1 MSFAFDPERPRAI
14 NGWLVLA
21 LPEVERRYVE
31 LRRRVLELRQR
42 LAEEDYLRHPTVR
55 LFASVLRLL
64 TSTIPEA
71 PDAPEFKLEGSLGKF
86 RRAKK
91 HGLPPRYRLFWV
103 FSSRLRVIIFLYL
116 NDETT
121 LRKEGA
127 RTDPYRV
134 FQRMIDRGEIGADFE
149 ANLELWHRTHPS
161 TQQQ

>member
-1 MSFAFDPERPRAI
+1 MSFTFDSKSPPVI

-21 LPEVERRYVE
+21 LPEVERRYLE

-42 LAEEDYLRHPTVR
+42 LVEEEFVQHPTVKP
-55 LFASVLRLL
+55 FASLLRLL
-64 TSTIPEA
+64 AGTVPED
-71 PDAPEFKLEGSLGKF
+71 PDAPEFRLEGNLGKF

-127 RTDPYRV
+127 RSDPYRV
-134 FQRMIDRGEIGADFE
+134 FQRMIDRGEIGADFD
-149 ANLELWHRTHPS
+149 ANLELWRRTHS
-161 TQQQ
+161 SA